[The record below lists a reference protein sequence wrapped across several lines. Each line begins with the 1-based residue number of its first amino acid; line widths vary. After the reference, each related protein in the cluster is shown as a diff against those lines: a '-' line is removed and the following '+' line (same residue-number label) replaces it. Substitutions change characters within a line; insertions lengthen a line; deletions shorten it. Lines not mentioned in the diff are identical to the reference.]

1 MAGIKDVND
10 EIKDLNRELGKT
22 PTTPFKASDMQKALD
37 VVKELRAEFK
47 AMNSDLSY
55 VARSFRDSV
64 AELSK
69 QNTELNNV
77 KSSLRGISN
86 IASKLSA
93 YKQGDLDLGKKEIQN
108 LEKQAKLKF
117 LSLQYSI
124 QSGRLKP
131 KELSEAKASLQLQ
144 QNFIDGLKEIKNLE
158 NQISNNKGT
167 SFFSGLEQISKSIP
181 GLSKFSS
188 AFENAAKASKEQ
200 ARYNLQNFGSVEGMS
215 KANLKALQ
223 TGKGLTAEKIKELG
237 LEKQLIDAQGK
248 GLSGTAAAMK
258 AKSLGITATAESSK
272 SPFQAGMAG
281 LKSGISSTTSEAL
294 SFAGIITAL
303 VKSFFELD
311 TLIGNTAKQLGISYN
326 AAAGLSQELNT
337 MANSSNNIFVT
348 TKGMHE
354 SFNQINA
361 ALGTNGRISEEIL
374 VTQTELVK
382 QAGYSVEAA
391 TMISKLSLATSKPA
405 KEITTAFLG
414 QAKAL
419 NLANGTAIN
428 EKQLIEDIAKTSKSI
443 LISFASQPNKLMAA
457 AYEVKKL
464 GLALNDVKGIQDNLL
479 NVESSIAAEFEAEVL
494 TGKQLNLERARYY
507 ALTNNISG
515 LAKELGAQGITQAK
529 FGGMNV
535 IQQEAVAKAMGMTRD
550 QMSEMLMNQEA
561 MSKLSSVDGK
571 TAKEKYNNAV
581 KMYGVEKA
589 NAMLGDETLAQQMQS
604 ASTQEKFAASIE
616 KLKDLFNTLVEPL
629 MPVLNVFADI
639 FKIIGLI
646 MVPIGWLSETFGGWG
661 EKISSMIGPL
671 GAIGKLLKGIAMIAV
686 GYAAYSAYASLAT
699 IPVVGVALGA
709 VAAAGI
715 TAAGMGFLGSI
726 KDGVIDP
733 KKGPIVSGEFGSVQ
747 LNPNDQIAAGTNLI
761 SNNRPSSE
769 VNYEKIAAAAG
780 NAAAKAIAAQ
790 PVHTYFDMNEHGRR
804 YQQSTA
810 GQTTRKL

>member
-1 MAGIKDVND
+1 MASIKDVND

-22 PTTPFKASDMQKALD
+22 PTTPFKTSDMQKALD
-37 VVKELRAEFK
+37 AVKELRAEFK

-131 KELSEAKASLQLQ
+131 KELSEAKASLKLQ
-144 QNFIDGLKEIKNLE
+144 EDFVEGLKEIKNLE
-158 NQISNNKGT
+158 KQISDNKGT

-181 GLSKFSS
+181 GFGKFSS

-200 ARYNLQNFGSVEGMS
+200 AKYNLQNFGSVEGIS

-237 LEKQLIDAQGK
+237 LEKQLVDAQGK

-258 AKSLGITATAESSK
+258 AKSLGITSTAENAK
-272 SPFQAGMAG
+272 SPFQAGMSE
-281 LKSGISSTTSEAL
+281 LKSGMSATAKSAF
-294 SFAGIITAL
+294 SFAGFITAT
-303 VKSFFELD
+303 VKSFLELD
-311 TLIGNTAKQLGISYN
+311 KIIGDTAKQLGISYN
-326 AAAGLSQELNT
+326 ASVGLSQQFNT
-337 MANSSNNIFVT
+337 MANKSGNMFVT
-348 TKGMHE
+348 TKGITE

-382 QAGYSVEAA
+382 QAFYSVEAA
-391 TMISKLSLATSKPA
+391 TMLSKLSLATGKPA

-443 LISFASQPNKLMAA
+443 LISFASQPSKLMEA

-464 GLALNDVKGIQDNLL
+464 GLALNDIKGIQDSLL
-479 NVESSIAAEFEAEVL
+479 NVESSTIQCKAQKY
-494 TGKQLNLERARYY
+494 KQIYISSDGTINPCCWLDFSWQLPNQDNRIDYMDAIGVFPNLN
-507 ALTNNISG
+507 NQSMSDIFSSG
-515 LAKELGAQGITQAK
+515 YFKQIEDTW
-529 FGGMNV
+529 
-535 IQQEAVAKAMGMTRD
+535 AVTP
-550 QMSEMLMNQEA
+550 
-561 MSKLSSVDGK
+561 
-571 TAKEKYNNAV
+571 
-581 KMYGVEKA
+581 
-589 NAMLGDETLAQQMQS
+589 
-604 ASTQEKFAASIE
+604 
-616 KLKDLFNTLVEPL
+616 LVECSKQCGKFDKL
-629 MPVLNVFADI
+629 GEQFA
-639 FKIIGLI
+639 
-646 MVPIGWLSETFGGWG
+646 
-661 EKISSMIGPL
+661 
-671 GAIGKLLKGIAMIAV
+671 
-686 GYAAYSAYASLAT
+686 
-699 IPVVGVALGA
+699 
-709 VAAAGI
+709 
-715 TAAGMGFLGSI
+715 
-726 KDGVIDP
+726 
-733 KKGPIVSGEFGSVQ
+733 
-747 LNPNDQIAAGTNLI
+747 
-761 SNNRPSSE
+761 NN
-769 VNYEKIAAAAG
+769 
-780 NAAAKAIAAQ
+780 
-790 PVHTYFDMNEHGRR
+790 
-804 YQQSTA
+804 
-810 GQTTRKL
+810 